1 MDVTP
6 KQINEK
12 QFRDAWRGYSQEEV
26 DDFLDRVAEALENT
40 QQENQSLRMR
50 NRELEKAL
58 STTREAEEMLKKTL
72 VTAQRAAE
80 EAIAKAKAKA
90 EQLVAEA
97 EKRARGANEE
107 ARQIIE
113 AAESDARRR
122 TIDIERQAENR
133 RRELD
138 AAISRLSAYQSD
150 LQTKLRAFLEEQQRN
165 LDALLES
172 EPPSATGSNGVGGAG
187 PHRPKHSGAPVERSR
202 GGDASKTARIV
213 HVDGPAE
220 APRGNDLRAQEAPSR
235 RGVRGLFFR
244 EEA

>member
-12 QFRDAWRGYSQEEV
+12 QFRDAWRGYSPEEV

-40 QQENQSLRMR
+40 QQENQSLRLR

-113 AAESDARRR
+113 AAESEARRR
-122 TIDIERQAENR
+122 SLDIDRESEERR
-133 RRELD
+133 KDLD
-138 AAISRLSAYQSD
+138 AAIRRLSAYQAE
-150 LQTKLRAFLEEQQRN
+150 LQGRLRAFLEEQQRT
-165 LDALLES
+165 LDALTDAD
-172 EPPSATGSNGVGGAG
+172 PPSAGSNGTPSAARQADG
-187 PHRPKHSGAPVERSR
+187 PPTGQSPNDPSG
-202 GGDASKTARIV
+202 TARIV
-213 HVDGPAE
+213 RVDRPGAE
-220 APRGNDLRAQEAPSR
+220 VTEFQPESASAR
-235 RGVRGLFFR
+235 RGVRGLFFK
-244 EEA
+244 EEG

>member
-12 QFRDAWRGYSQEEV
+12 QFRDAWRGYNQEEV
-26 DDFLDRVAEALENT
+26 DDFLDRVAETLEKT
-40 QQENQSLRMR
+40 QQENQSLRLR
-50 NRELEKAL
+50 NKELEKAL

-122 TIDIERQAENR
+122 TIDIERQAEER
-133 RRELD
+133 RRDLD

-150 LQTKLRAFLEEQQRN
+150 LQNKLRSFLEEQQRN
-165 LDALLES
+165 LDALMEA
-172 EPPSATGSNGVGGAG
+172 EPPSGSGSNGAPTTGPHQTAG
-187 PHRPKHSGAPVERSR
+187 PGTAGRRP
-202 GGDASKTARIV
+202 GGDASKTSRIV
-213 HVDGPAE
+213 HVDRPAQGAE
-220 APRGNDLRAQEAPSR
+220 VTELDRGTSK

>member
-26 DDFLDRVAEALENT
+26 DDFLDQVAEALENT
-40 QQENQSLRMR
+40 QQENQSLRLR
-50 NRELEKAL
+50 NKELEKAL

-107 ARQIIE
+107 ARQIIG

-122 TIDIERQAENR
+122 TIDIEKQAEER

-138 AAISRLSAYQSD
+138 AAIGRLSHYQTD
-150 LQTKLRAFLEEQQRN
+150 LQKKLRAFLEDQQRN
-165 LDALLES
+165 LDALMDA
-172 EPPSATGSNGVGGAG
+172 EPPSASGGSNGATSAPHKPRSDSLGGS
-187 PHRPKHSGAPVERSR
+187 P

-213 HVDGPAE
+213 RVDRPAQGAE
-220 APRGNDLRAQEAPSR
+220 VAVPDAQSGGGK